1 MLRVPCSLF
10 VFILL
15 LLGGLATFG
24 QQQQTT
30 PVVVINPP
38 RPSIAR
44 QQDENDYRAPTIRET
59 LEKMRIAKEKKD
71 FDQMITRGGDV
82 LKITEE
88 IEKAYEQ
95 QGRLTPGEYS
105 KIANVEKL
113 VKKIREELGGD
124 GDDGDKEEAEPKQS
138 RLMTAADAI
147 KGLRQTTAALFDE
160 LKKTTRFSISATAIQ
175 TSNAVLRLAK
185 FLKVT
190 N

>member
-1 MLRVPCSLF
+1 MVRRTS
-10 VFILL
+10 ILL
-15 LLGGLATFG
+15 LFTLLLVGGLAAFG
-24 QQQQTT
+24 QQPQQT
-30 PVVVINPP
+30 PVVIINPP
-38 RPSIAR
+38 RPSLPR
-44 QQDENDYRAPTIRET
+44 PDEGSYGAPTIRET

-71 FDQMITRGGDV
+71 FDQMIARGDEV

-88 IEKAYEQ
+88 IETAYERN
-95 QGRLTPGEYS
+95 GKLTQGEYS

-124 GDDGDKEEAEPKQS
+124 GDDGDKEEAELKRS
-138 RLMTAADAI
+138 RMMTAADAI
-147 KGLRQTTAALFDE
+147 KGLRKSTADLLEE